1 MGDLVFWETK
11 VQTISLLESFWGI
24 QMKSPWLCQ
33 EEVNYGTWEEAR
45 LRVHS
50 FLHKRM
56 SLNVTRLIGIERTGF
71 QYGKYAKGS
80 KTIVAN
86 NYFCY
91 EIWCFLG

>member
-1 MGDLVFWETK
+1 
-11 VQTISLLESFWGI
+11 
-24 QMKSPWLCQ
+24 MKSPWRCQ
-33 EEVNYGTWEEAR
+33 EEVNLAYWEETR

-50 FLHKRM
+50 FLHKLM

-80 KTIVAN
+80 KTIVGN